1 MINMKLLAVVD
12 IRLSE
17 CSSDG
22 TVGWKFEFFLL
33 GALIVSVVRYNIGTN
48 KGMKLGF
55 SNRKVVDTT
64 LGAVVGV
71 PLGTYVGS

>member
-1 MINMKLLAVVD
+1 M
-12 IRLSE
+12 
-17 CSSDG
+17 
-22 TVGWKFEFFLL
+22 L